1 MKYIIFSVG
10 TLLLGSGLLAQNDDE
25 FYQDFELE
33 LKAEHR
39 FFFDEAQFDG
49 QKDHFPSFAIQPQY
63 SIEWNNGRESLN
75 TNLFYRWDIDKERRH
90 GDIREFYYLNAT
102 GNIEWSVGLKK
113 LYWGVTE
120 SNHLV
125 DVINQTDQVESF
137 DGEAKL
143 GQPMAHFSYPTNN
156 WGTFDLLYLPY
167 FRKRNF
173 PGKKARLRFETII
186 DEDDILF
193 ESGSEEWH
201 QDFAFR
207 WSHSV
212 GVFDLGLSHFYG
224 TGREP
229 VFNFI
234 SPTVFEPIY
243 AIMNQT
249 GVDIQATTG
258 AFLWKLESIIR
269 SNDYQDMTALV
280 AGLEYTFSNVNKKGL
295 DIGIIGEYSYDDRDT
310 MALSG
315 MQNDLFFGSR
325 IAWNDMQNT
334 ELLIGG
340 IFDLDH
346 STMIGSIEASRRI
359 KESYK
364 VEIEARLLNKIADED
379 PFLNNFKEDSFLRF
393 TLSKFL

>member
-1 MKYIIFSVG
+1 MKFKILSIGFI
-10 TLLLGSGLLAQNDDE
+10 LLGTSLVAQE
-25 FYQDFELE
+25 KSKFSHDFEIE

-39 FFFDEAQFDG
+39 YFYDEAKFDG
-49 QKDHFPSFAIQPQY
+49 QENHFPSFAIQPEY
-63 SIEWNNGRESLN
+63 SVDWNKGRESIN
-75 TNLFYRWDIDKERRH
+75 TSLFYRLDVDKERTH

-102 GNIEWSVGLKK
+102 SNLEWSVGLKK
-113 LYWGVTE
+113 IYWGVTE

-125 DVINQTDQVESF
+125 DIINQTDQVESF

-143 GQPMAHFSYPTNN
+143 GQPMVHLSYPTNN

-173 PGKKARLRFETII
+173 PGEKARLRFETLI
-186 DEDDILF
+186 DEDDIQF
-193 ESGSEEWH
+193 EDGSEEWH
-201 QDFAFR
+201 QDFSVR

-212 GVFDLGLSHFYG
+212 GVFDLGISHFFG

-229 VFNFI
+229 LFNIDSVGEFN
-234 SPTVFEPIY
+234 PLY
-243 AIMNQT
+243 AIVNQT
-249 GVDIQATTG
+249 GFDLQATTG

-269 SNDYQDMTALV
+269 TSEYQDMFAAV
-280 AGLEYTFSNVNKKGL
+280 AGFEYTFGNVNKKGL
-295 DIGIIGEYSYDDRDT
+295 DIGVIGEYSYDDRDE

-325 IAWNDMQNT
+325 IALNDIQNT

-364 VEIEARLLNKIADED
+364 VEIEARLLNNIAQED
-379 PFLNNFKEDSFLRF
+379 SFLSNFEKDSFLRF